1 MREQG
6 TKIVRRCAGLGLAG
20 ALAIML
26 AACAASP
33 GSVNVAATQTVPVDR
48 QLALSS
54 INAFRAQNGL
64 QALRFNTLLDKAA
77 ERQARAMAARGDLS
91 HSVDGDLPSRVK
103 AYGYQ
108 VNAAAENIGWNYR
121 STPAVITG
129 WKNSSGHRKNLLN
142 PRVTEIGFA
151 AAMGA
156 NGEPYWAL
164 ILGAADE
171 RPMPAA
177 INAAPGR
184 SIPFPLR

>member
-1 MREQG
+1 M
-6 TKIVRRCAGLGLAG
+6 KFVRRRAGLGLAV
-20 ALAIML
+20 ALVVML
-26 AACAASP
+26 AGCAASP
-33 GSVNVAATQTVPVDR
+33 GSVNVASTQQVPVDR

-64 QALRFNTLLDKAA
+64 PALRFNSLLDKAA

-103 AYGYQ
+103 AFGYQ

-142 PRVTEIGFA
+142 PRVSEIGFA

-171 RPMPAA
+171 RPMSSPVSAVE
-177 INAAPGR
+177 GR